1 LREIYLDGFSRGV
14 VAMARKTKAQTQ
26 QDDDWKAGLEEAKR
40 AKQEAKADWRAGKEE
55 GRPDDQKGDY
65 GIQDHTKLLSP
76 SPDPGPE
83 DAGEELKRKQAVPD
97 GLNPQAD
104 EEKLRERTRL
114 DPETGETLLPES
126 VEERH
131 EQSNERWRQ
140 ARGGADMPEG
150 DEGFSR
156 SEETKQVLAEQW
168 RDNPAMLGVGRNV
181 QEEPVILVR
190 AADLPGEGVDPAK
203 RYNPN
208 PGGGPGEGAPPALPA
223 GPGERHHVG
232 AAWPAPL
239 DTSAS
244 APSPSPEPGP
254 EPSQQW
260 HEPQN
265 IVFADH
271 DAAVRGTLGPD
282 AEQQRQAQEEK
293 LAKEGEATTRQPPFR
308 QPSGEADQDP
318 SRNSAGKL
326 KHSYV
331 ADKMIETGFEAFGSD
346 PPDHGTLQQALL
358 YAQRRLR
365 ANWRTYMAERQTRQ
379 TPPAEPEPEQQPAG
393 A

>member
-1 LREIYLDGFSRGV
+1 M
-14 VAMARKTKAQTQ
+14 AMAKKRAQQ
-26 QDDDWKAGLEEAKR
+26 QPPDNDKDWRAGLEEAKR
-40 AKQEAKADWRAGKEE
+40 QGK
-55 GRPDDQKGDY
+55 RPDDQKPDY
-65 GIQDHTKLLSP
+65 GVQDHTQLMTP

-83 DAGEELKRKQAVPD
+83 DAGEELKKKQAVPD

-104 EEKLRERTRL
+104 EEKNRERTRV
-114 DPETGETLLPES
+114 DPESGLTLLPES

-131 EQSNERWRQ
+131 QQSLDTFRR
-140 ARGGADMPEG
+140 ARSAGLEPGAGENQG
-150 DEGFSR
+150 R
-156 SEETKQVLAEQW
+156 AAETEAALAEQW

-181 QEEPVILVR
+181 SEEPVILAR
-190 AADLPGEGVDPAK
+190 ATDLPGEGVDLGK
-203 RYNPN
+203 RFFEGEYGP
-208 PGGGPGEGAPPALPA
+208 PGEGAPPAIPA
-223 GPGERHHVG
+223 GPGERHHMG
-232 AAWPAPL
+232 APWPAPL
-239 DTSAS
+239 DPSAS

-260 HEPQN
+260 HEPQP
-265 IVFADH
+265 IEFADH

-293 LAKEGEATTRQPPFR
+293 LAKEGEATQRKPPFAG
-308 QPSGEADQDP
+308 PSSEPDIDP

-326 KHSYV
+326 KHSFV
-331 ADKMIETGFEAFGSD
+331 ADEMIRCGFSAFGDD

-365 ANWRTYMAERQTRQ
+365 ANWRQYMAQREEKPEQ
-379 TPPAEPEPEQQPAG
+379 PAPEPPPEAEQLPAG

>member
-1 LREIYLDGFSRGV
+1 
-14 VAMARKTKAQTQ
+14 MPRKPKAQQ
-26 QDDDWKAGLEEAKR
+26 GEDDWKAELAK
-40 AKQEAKADWRAGKEE
+40 AKAARQEAKADWRAGKEE
-55 GRPDDQKGDY
+55 GRPDDQKADY
-65 GIQDHTKLLSP
+65 GVLDHTKLMTA

-83 DAGEELKRKQAVPD
+83 DLGEELKRQQSKPD
-97 GLNPQAD
+97 GLNPELD
-104 EEKLRERTRL
+104 EEKARERTRL
-114 DPETGETLLPES
+114 DPDTGETLLPES
-126 VEERH
+126 GEQRH

-140 ARGGADMPEG
+140 ARS
-150 DEGFSR
+150 DERPDVAGFSR
-156 SEETKQVLAEQW
+156 EEETEHLVAEQW

-181 QEEPVILVR
+181 EEEPVILVR
-190 AADLPGEGVDPAK
+190 AADAPPGSVDPAK

-208 PGGGPGEGAPPALPA
+208 PGGGPGEGAPPAIPA

-260 HEPQN
+260 HEPQPV
-265 IVFADH
+265 VFEDH
-271 DAAVRGTLGPD
+271 DAAVRGTSGPS
-282 AEQQRQAQEEK
+282 AEQQREAQEEK
-293 LAKEGEATTRQPPFR
+293 LAKEGEAVERQAPFR
-308 QPSGEADQDP
+308 LGEGDADPDP

-326 KHSYV
+326 KHSFV
-331 ADKMIETGFEAFGSD
+331 ADKMIETGLSAFGSD

-365 ANWRTYMAERQTRQ
+365 ANWRQYMAARQEK
-379 TPPAEPEPEQQPAG
+379 PSEPERRDEQGLEPAG